1 MYSVVSTAPPRLP
14 AVPRPTAQSG
24 AGAQSPDTA
33 RDPRG
38 ERERGTL
45 FGMARSRGPI
55 GAGVFMLRVWSEFH
69 LREET
74 AWRRRL
80 DPDGDS
86 TLAFTNR
93 PARAPW

>member
-1 MYSVVSTAPPRLP
+1 MVRYSVVSTAPPRLP
-14 AVPRPTAQSG
+14 AVPRPTAQS
-24 AGAQSPDTA
+24 QSPDTA

-74 AWRRRL
+74 AMETP
-80 DPDGDS
+80 PDG
-86 TLAFTNR
+86 

>member
-1 MYSVVSTAPPRLP
+1 VVRYSVVSTAPPRLP

-24 AGAQSPDTA
+24 VTVSHRTPRETREA
-33 RDPRG
+33 R
-38 ERERGTL
+38 ESAAMERGTL

-74 AWRRRL
+74 AMETPPGSGL
-80 DPDGDS
+80 
-86 TLAFTNR
+86 
-93 PARAPW
+93 